1 MKRFIKIALEIKMRT
16 CLIFTGITLVAMAC
30 QLIGLTDR
38 VDVLFLW
45 QALLLGFLF
54 ALLQY
59 VLVSGRRVGSRGYV
73 GRMALF
79 GGAFLALLAAGAGM
93 FGWLDPARP
102 EQWAFLLIVG
112 LLAFL
117 GINVGFE
124 IYASLSGRRYD
135 RLLEE
140 YHSKNHS

>member
-59 VLVSGRRVGSRGYV
+59 VLVSGGWE
-73 GRMALF
+73 
-79 GGAFLALLAAGAGM
+79 AGDTWG
-93 FGWLDPARP
+93 GWLSSAARFWRCWRRERGCSAGWTP
-102 EQWAFLLIVG
+102 PG
-112 LLAFL
+112 R
-117 GINVGFE
+117 
-124 IYASLSGRRYD
+124 SSGR
-135 RLLEE
+135 
-140 YHSKNHS
+140 SC

>member
-45 QALLLGFLF
+45 QALLLGLLF

-79 GGAFLALLAAGAGM
+79 GGAFLALLAAGCTSSGGLGEDRAVGVKPSAEQGDTPGSRTEAGRDERG
-93 FGWLDPARP
+93 FPAVWPFWRVAP
-102 EQWAFLLIVG
+102 
-112 LLAFL
+112 LA
-117 GINVGFE
+117 
-124 IYASLSGRRYD
+124 
-135 RLLEE
+135 
-140 YHSKNHS
+140 